1 MADHPLEVALVAAE
15 RTVWSG
21 QAHIVIARTTEGDVG
36 ILPGHAPMLALLQGG
51 TVEVRTTDDE
61 YYVAA
66 VPDGFLS
73 VNNDRV
79 SILAE
84 HAEMSHEIDL
94 EQAKHDLERAKSA
107 GTDEE
112 AHDEHVRV
120 AEARVRA
127 AEKQR

>member
-1 MADHPLEVALVAAE
+1 MADNPLEVALVAAE

-36 ILPGHAPMLALLQGG
+36 ILPGHAPMLALLHGG

-73 VNNDRV
+73 VSNDRV

-94 EQAKHDLERAKSA
+94 EQAKHDLERAKQA
-107 GTDEE
+107 GTDSEE
-112 AHDEHVRV
+112 HDEHVRV